1 MANED
6 EAFETFT
13 PNANQLAQ
21 LDAVRK
27 AAKAFGVIL
36 RANLPPGPD
45 KTHVM
50 RTFRT
55 AMMWASVAIMK
66 NPDGSRRDPDPEY
79 PPDHP
84 APGDLG
90 SVPL

>member
-1 MANED
+1 MADD
-6 EAFETFT
+6 EAFESFT
-13 PNANQLAQ
+13 PNAAQ
-21 LDAVRK
+21 VAALNSIRQ
-27 AAKAFGVIL
+27 AAKAMRTVL
-36 RANLPPGPD
+36 NANIPPGPD
-45 KTHVM
+45 KTHVF

-66 NPDGSRRDPDPEY
+66 QPDGSRRDY

-90 SVPL
+90 SVPP